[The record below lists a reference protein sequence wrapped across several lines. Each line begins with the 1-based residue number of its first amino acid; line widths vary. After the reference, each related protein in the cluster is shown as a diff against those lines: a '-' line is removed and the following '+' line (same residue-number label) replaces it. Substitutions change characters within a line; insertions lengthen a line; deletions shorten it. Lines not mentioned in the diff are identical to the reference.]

1 MGFVLLADVV
11 RSGDADISLV
21 LVQPGEE
28 ERAYGDAAGYFPASV
43 SHARDFDIR
52 AELIEYRA
60 QGFLFKERK
69 GLRVY

>member
-28 ERAYGDAAGYFPASV
+28 ERAHGDAAGYFAPSV
-43 SHARDFDIR
+43 SHSRDFDIR